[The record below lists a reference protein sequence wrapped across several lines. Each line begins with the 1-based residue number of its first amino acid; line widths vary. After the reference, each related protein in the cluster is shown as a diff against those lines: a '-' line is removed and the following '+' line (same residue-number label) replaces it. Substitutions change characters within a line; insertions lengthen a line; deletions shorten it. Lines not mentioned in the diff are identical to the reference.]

1 MKNWIQ
7 YIIIGISFT
16 SCKNDPDALKKLA
29 DPENIYVEVS
39 EDIRLLHKEQGYTSA
54 IITAPVLNRYTKNEN
69 KITFPKG
76 LQIELYQNDL
86 MTAVIQA
93 GYGERDEST
102 KIMKAS
108 DGVTIINYKHEK
120 MESEDMI
127 WNESLAKINIEGKV
141 KVTTPT
147 DIIQGYG
154 LESDDKFSNYKMSK
168 ITGILK
174 VVGNNIPGN

>member
-1 MKNWIQ
+1 MKKWIQ
-7 YIIIGISFT
+7 YIILST
-16 SCKNDPDALKKLA
+16 SLAACSNDPDAIKKFA
-29 DPENIYVEVS
+29 DPKDIYIEIS
-39 EDIRLLHKEQGYTSA
+39 EDIRLLHKEKGYTTA

-86 MTAVIQA
+86 MTAIINA

-108 DGVTIINYKHEK
+108 GGVTIINYKQEK
-120 MESEDMI
+120 MESEDLI
-127 WNESLAKINIEGKV
+127 WNENLSKINIEGKV

-147 DIIQGYG
+147 DIIQGFG
-154 LESDDKFSNYKMSK
+154 LESDDRFSNYTMSK
-168 ITGILK
+168 ITGIIK
-174 VVGNNIPGN
+174 VEGNNIPGN